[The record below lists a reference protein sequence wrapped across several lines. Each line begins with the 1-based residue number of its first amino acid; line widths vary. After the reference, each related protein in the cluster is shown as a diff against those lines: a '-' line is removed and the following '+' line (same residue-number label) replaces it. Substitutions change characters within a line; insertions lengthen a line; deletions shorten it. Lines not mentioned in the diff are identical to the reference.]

1 MTTDKTGKTQDNRDH
16 AELDRVIT
24 QAKDAGVW
32 SRESTMLISDPAFR
46 EQLINDIKTHVW
58 PGIQRLFQGTD
69 LVADPSGQGQLTIT
83 QEWLRE
89 TTMSFL
95 FLVWHAEDAGK
106 NPGDVPY
113 FCRIEVKYSQHNY
126 LFEIDFFIHFPES
139 FDTQR
144 LKALM
149 GNPRFV
155 GNPPKLIYETGH
167 DDQPGILI
175 VEFRYGHGYENPV
188 QPLIQTMLADMAEH
202 VHFLHRL
209 VRAVRLLGSDYDNEQ
224 HLLSVERELEMC
236 FTAQ

>member
-1 MTTDKTGKTQDNRDH
+1 MATDKTRKTREDWAH
-16 AELDRVIT
+16 IELDRIIT
-24 QAKDAGVW
+24 QAQNTDAL
-32 SRESTMLISDPAFR
+32 SRESSMLISDPAFR
-46 EQLINDIKTHVW
+46 EQLITNIKTHIW

-83 QEWLRE
+83 QEWLQE

-95 FLVWHAEDAGK
+95 FLVWHAEDAGR
-106 NPGDVPY
+106 NPGDIPY
-113 FCRIEVKYSQHNY
+113 FCRLKVKYSQHSY
-126 LFEIDFFIHFPES
+126 LFKIDFFIHFPES
-139 FDTQR
+139 FDMQR

-149 GNPRFV
+149 GNPRFA

-167 DDQPGILI
+167 DDQPGVLVI
-175 VEFRYGHGYENPV
+175 EFRFGRGYGNPI
-188 QPLIQTMLADMAEH
+188 QPLVQTMLADMAEH
-202 VHFLHRL
+202 VHFLRRL

>member
-1 MTTDKTGKTQDNRDH
+1 MATDRTRKPREDWAH
-16 AELDRVIT
+16 IELDRIIT
-24 QAKDAGVW
+24 QAQNTGAW
-32 SRESTMLISDPAFR
+32 SRESSMLISDPAFR
-46 EQLINDIKTHVW
+46 EQLITNIKTHIW

-83 QEWLRE
+83 HEWLHE

-95 FLVWHAEDAGK
+95 FLVWHAEDIGSS
-106 NPGDVPY
+106 PGDVPY
-113 FCRIEVKYSQHNY
+113 FCRIEVKYSQHTY
-126 LFEIDFFIHFPES
+126 LFEIDFFTHFPES
-139 FDTQR
+139 FDMQR

-167 DDQPGILI
+167 DDQPSILI
-175 VEFRYGHGYENPV
+175 VEFRFGRGCENPI
-188 QPLIQTMLADMAEH
+188 QPLIQTMLADMAER

-209 VRAVRLLGSDYDNEQ
+209 IRAVRLLGSDYDNKQ
-224 HLLSVERELEMC
+224 HFLSVEHELEKC